1 MQGEISSPP
10 LRAVGYRR
18 VSMKDQVDGFSL
30 DAQENNIQRYIE
42 SRGWELV
49 EIYVDAGI
57 SAKKGSHRP
66 ALERMLKEASQNK
79 FDVIVVDK
87 IDRFYRHLGGLLSTL
102 DQLNGY
108 GVSFASVQEQLD
120 FTTPWGKLMLTVLG
134 TLAEIYLDNL
144 RQETRKGKLQQLRQG
159 QWIGGVPYG
168 YCHGLCSRCT
178 DPNGKGY
185 CPDFGQPDKSDGKN
199 LVAHPVESQIVK
211 LVFDLYVNHEE
222 SNRTIAEKL
231 NGMQIPLPDGRS
243 LPVRQKGA
251 PQRTEP
257 RPFTRDIVRDM
268 VRRLAYTGKIGYRQ
282 VDSRGL
288 YQKRRAPDQIF
299 PGNHP
304 ALIDDETFQKA
315 QEIRDI
321 RQFNM
326 RERKNKPVRLYP
338 LTGTLRCGFCGGTM
352 RGVSRVGG
360 YHYYEDSNKQDRVC
374 ECQQKLVRADQIE
387 QQVVKWLQ
395 SVVAGAISPEEWQAE
410 QQATES
416 EKRFERARELYLAG
430 QITRTAYENE
440 KLRLENVQ
448 SCLRNNDS
456 HARITFVNEIRPQLE
471 LWPELSQF
479 KRKRL
484 LRLVLERAYLQEN
497 AFVAA
502 EPTFA
507 FQPLVRPYKVAPDG
521 ACNSGKGGIRTRG

>member
-1 MQGEISSPP
+1 MQHEIISPP

-30 DAQENNIQRYIE
+30 DAQENNIRRYVE
-42 SRGWELV
+42 TRGWDLV

-66 ALERMLKEASQNK
+66 SLDRLLKDASQKK

-87 IDRFYRHLGGLLSTL
+87 IDRFYRHLSGLLATL

-168 YCHGLCSRCT
+168 YCNGLCSRCT
-178 DPNGKGY
+178 HPNGKDY
-185 CPDFGQPDKSDGKN
+185 CPDFGQPDKGDGKN
-199 LVAHPVESQIVK
+199 LAAHPVESRVVK
-211 LVFDLYVNHEE
+211 MVFDLYINHEG
-222 SNRTIAEKL
+222 SNRTIAEQL
-231 NGMQIPLPDGRS
+231 NGMQISLPDGRS
-243 LPVRQKGA
+243 LPIRQKGA
-251 PQRTEP
+251 PMRTGP
-257 RPFTRDIVRDM
+257 RPFTRDIIRDM
-268 VRRLAYTGKIGYRQ
+268 VKRLAYTGKIGYRAM
-282 VDSRGL
+282 DTNGT
-288 YQKRRAPDQIF
+288 YPKRRAPNQIYE
-299 PGNHP
+299 GNHP
-304 ALIDDETFQKA
+304 ALIDDETFAQA
-315 QEIRDI
+315 QEVRNI
-321 RQFNM
+321 RQSNM
-326 RERKNKPVRLYP
+326 LVRKETPARLYP

-360 YHYYEDSNKQDRVC
+360 HHYYEDSNKQDRVC
-374 ECQQKLVRADQIE
+374 ECKQKLVRADLIE
-387 QQVVKWLQ
+387 QQVVKWLKD
-395 SVVAGAISPEEWQAE
+395 VVANAISAKDVQAQE
-410 QQATES
+410 QAAES
-416 EKRFERARELYLAG
+416 EKRYERAGELYLAG
-430 QITRTAYENE
+430 QITRVAYETE
-440 KLRLENVQ
+440 KLRQANAQE
-448 SCLRNNDS
+448 CLQNDNAR
-456 HARITFVNEIRPQLE
+456 ARIAFINDVRPQIE
-471 LWPELSQF
+471 LWPELTQF

-507 FQPLVRPYKVAPDG
+507 FQPLVRPCTFVTPYAG
-521 ACNSGKGGIRTRG
+521 ACNSGEGGI